1 METAK
6 GETKEVVDPIS
17 EHEPSNKDTLTL
29 QVWSRFDGAQISD
42 VYRVCVMPT
51 SPTVVSKE
59 NGHGS
64 TFVEVHDIDVV
75 LLRGLKIEEEEQSTL
90 GQRQWPIIFQQLQKA
105 MVNKV
110 FLGSRGKIH

>member
-1 METAK
+1 MEAENKMETAK

-64 TFVEVHDIDVV
+64 TFVEVHGIDVV
-75 LLRGLKIEEEEQSTL
+75 LLRGLKIEEEEQMTSGDSGTSYSSNYE
-90 GQRQWPIIFQQLQKA
+90 REMSIKRF
-105 MVNKV
+105 
-110 FLGSRGKIH
+110 F